1 MRQWGGVYNAF
12 IDGLHLVA
20 QILRNRRFSIFRL
33 IVGDGELNLRSEV
46 FHWIQRLSD
55 DLYRLSTQIGEK
67 CQSHEQ
73 QNGSQ
78 SWWANNVLQLLHAE
92 QTVIATGIEHLI
104 AHKRCQ
110 EFSHGY
116 RTPNHDECQTE
127 EPFQQIH
134 FVGSHE
140 L

>member
-1 MRQWGGVYNAF
+1 M
-12 IDGLHLVA
+12 
-20 QILRNRRFSIFRL
+20 L

-134 FVGSHE
+134 FIGSHE